1 MPSEK
6 CNAGFIGPKESLSA
20 SNESQIPCSC
30 GEGRG
35 SGNRGGGGRGA
46 ELDCVIFR
54 RGTHKQKKE
63 EKKKRKKVGGF
74 ETRNGELAALHS
86 SVGVDNVNVNGH
98 FREGRR
104 RGRGRGVPI

>member
-1 MPSEK
+1 M
-6 CNAGFIGPKESLSA
+6 G
-20 SNESQIPCSC
+20 
-30 GEGRG
+30 GERNLTALF
-35 SGNRGGGGRGA
+35 SDVA
-46 ELDCVIFR
+46 HIS
-54 RGTHKQKKE
+54 KKKE

-74 ETRNGELAALHS
+74 ETRTGELAALHS